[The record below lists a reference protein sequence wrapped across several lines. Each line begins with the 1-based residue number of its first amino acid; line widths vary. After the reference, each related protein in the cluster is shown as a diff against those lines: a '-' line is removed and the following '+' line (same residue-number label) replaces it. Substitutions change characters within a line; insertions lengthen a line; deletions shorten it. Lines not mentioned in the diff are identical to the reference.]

1 MLSGGATK
9 LLVTSKEA
17 AALLSIS
24 ERTLW
29 TRTKLGQVKAIRIGR
44 SVRYDIDDLREF
56 IWRSKGEQGEFD
68 GSPA

>member
-56 IWRSKGEQGEFD
+56 IWRSKGEQGECD